1 MIITLTIG
9 KGAVNMDKT
18 INCKDLGS
26 ECGFTAW
33 ARTEIEFFQKVLKQ
47 GEAAHGMKEFSQ
59 EFYDKVR
66 SSIQEGYCDLEDE
79 SELYKYSE
87 CCC

>member
-1 MIITLTIG
+1 
-9 KGAVNMDKT
+9 MDKRF
-18 INCKDLGS
+18 NCKDLGS
-26 ECGFTAW
+26 ECNFTAC
-33 ARTEIEFFQKVLKQ
+33 AKTEVELFKEVLEHAQ
-47 GEAAHGMKEFSQ
+47 SVHSMKEFSQ

-79 SELYKYSE
+79 LEMCKYSD